1 MLGNARLENDVK
13 DYGKL
18 DWWRL
23 DCFRYLLVVQSV
35 GWYFNNYQLF
45 ASSNSTYYWFKF
57 KTENSDW
64 LGGGKSTAVMY
75 FH

>member
-23 DCFRYLLVVQSV
+23 DCFKYLLVVQSV
-35 GWYFNNYQLF
+35 G
-45 ASSNSTYYWFKF
+45 
-57 KTENSDW
+57 
-64 LGGGKSTAVMY
+64 
-75 FH
+75 